1 MLKSE
6 LEDKM
11 EERTE
16 PRKGG
21 QYFTGA
27 GGKRVKQPVKQDEE
41 KSSDKDKETKK
52 QDNKKKGGK

>member
-1 MLKSE
+1 
-6 LEDKM
+6 M

-16 PRKGG
+16 PRQGG

-52 QDNKKKGGK
+52 QDNKKKGGN